1 MRLTAEQINNYK
13 QVILSGINGAVYEV
27 KTDTDK
33 EKMQFVYNCFYSE
46 LYKWQS
52 HKNIQTV
59 FAEWLQ
65 GLPSACYIPFY
76 NSDIIE
82 LAEKINGTI
91 YTDKQ
96 ADKILENYWRFMT
109 GIFFRLFRQYKIKF

>member
-1 MRLTAEQINNYK
+1 MRLTKEQINEYK
-13 QVILSGINGAVYEV
+13 QVILSGIDGTCYEV
-27 KTDTDK
+27 KMDTDR
-33 EKMQFVYNCFYSE
+33 EKMQFVVDCFRKEFYC
-46 LYKWQS
+46 WQS
-52 HKNIQTV
+52 HKNIQAV

-65 GLPSACYIPFY
+65 GLPSACHIPFY

-82 LAEKINGTI
+82 LAERINGVK

-96 ADKILENYWRFMT
+96 ADKILGNYWNFMT